1 MTEVFPELRCLRALR
16 IRKRKEAIMTN
27 IELTKELIR
36 LQDEQ
41 RKAEDSGNMAKA
53 DKLFWKIEK
62 IYSTIAFS

>member
-1 MTEVFPELRCLRALR
+1 
-16 IRKRKEAIMTN
+16 MTN